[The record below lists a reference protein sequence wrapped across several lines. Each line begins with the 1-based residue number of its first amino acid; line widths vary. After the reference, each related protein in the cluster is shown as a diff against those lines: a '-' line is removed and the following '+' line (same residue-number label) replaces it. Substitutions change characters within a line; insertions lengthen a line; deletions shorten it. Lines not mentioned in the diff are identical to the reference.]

1 MLTKLNSFT
10 SNEQQIVDRA
20 EFKSL
25 ILENIVLISRALRHQ
40 LIIPDFKGFT
50 NIIDI
55 IYEESK
61 KVEDG
66 TVASYIP
73 QLAKYRILLMTIKL
87 IHKCSIIGS
96 IRINLV
102 LVYAQLMV
110 KDSQEVKLL
119 KNSHFSLYVNLLYMQ
134 LLSMNWEEMLCTSR
148 FLLIS
153 SPIHYTYSCLQ
164 ICGNGTFGK
173 EIQ

>member
-10 SNEQQIVDRA
+10 SNEQQIVDRV

-55 IYEESK
+55 IYEEAK

-73 QLAKYRILLMTIKL
+73 QLAK
-87 IHKCSIIGS
+87 
-96 IRINLV
+96 
-102 LVYAQLMV
+102 
-110 KDSQEVKLL
+110 
-119 KNSHFSLYVNLLYMQ
+119 
-134 LLSMNWEEMLCTSR
+134 
-148 FLLIS
+148 
-153 SPIHYTYSCLQ
+153 
-164 ICGNGTFGK
+164 
-173 EIQ
+173 